1 MHVEAPRY
9 INKTDIKNEMARALL
24 LFVHSF
30 GGHIIVEI
38 LLIIDLFLNPKNDC
52 KSFDVVSENCPL

>member
-24 LFVHSF
+24 LFLHLF
-30 GGHIIVEI
+30 GGHVIVER
-38 LLIIDLFLNPKNDC
+38 LLIIDSFLSPQKR
-52 KSFDVVSENCPL
+52 L